1 MEVVTSESECP
12 TLSMIVF
19 SGILFSA
26 KMLIVVC
33 LKMWGDRCLG
43 IGCLRRSFARW
54 RDLLRIELWISLSV
68 FVTNIRVLLY
78 QFRSVFSLSWF
89 SSIIL
94 SSISISLLVKWV
106 VRNLA
111 KVLVPSSSGMY
122 RLNVVWMSNVLLS
135 LWYLS
140 DVRAANISKQLRRIE
155 DWLVAD

>member
-1 MEVVTSESECP
+1 M
-12 TLSMIVF
+12 F
-19 SGILFSA
+19 GDWLFKA
-26 KMLIVVC
+26 
-33 LKMWGDRCLG
+33 
-43 IGCLRRSFARW
+43 RSFARW

-135 LWYLS
+135 L
-140 DVRAANISKQLRRIE
+140 
-155 DWLVAD
+155 